1 MIELHNITKWYHIPG
16 GRHYVFKDL
25 NAVFPP
31 DKSIGL
37 IGMNGAGKS
46 TLLRLIAGSD
56 YPNSGKIVTDKKISW
71 PVGLSG
77 GFQGSLSARDNI
89 KFVCRIHGLDRDEI
103 QKKIDFVQDF
113 AEIKEYFD
121 MPIKSCSSGMSA
133 RVSFG
138 LSMAFDFD
146 YYLVDEATAVG
157 DKYFKEKSKKIFR
170 EKAEKSNLIMV
181 SHDLR
186 QLVEFTDIGMVLNNG
201 EVRFFETTQEAV
213 DYYTNN
219 I

>member
-1 MIELHNITKWYHIPG
+1 MIELRNLTKWYRTPV
-16 GRHYVFKDL
+16 GRHYVFKEL
-25 NAVFPP
+25 NAIFPP

-37 IGMNGAGKS
+37 IGTNGAGKS
-46 TLLRLIAGSD
+46 TLLRMIGGSD

-71 PVGLSG
+71 PVGLGG

-89 KFVCRIHGLDRDEI
+89 KFVCRIHGLDHEQIRE
-103 QKKIDFVQDF
+103 KIEFVQEF
-113 AEIKEYFD
+113 AEISEYFD
-121 MPIKSCSSGMSA
+121 MPIKSYSSGMAA

-146 YYLVDEATAVG
+146 YYLVDEATSVG
-157 DKYFKEKSKKIFR
+157 DKNFTEKSNKLFR
-170 EKAEKSNLIMV
+170 EKCEKANIIMV
-181 SHDLR
+181 SHNLE
-186 QLVEFTDIGMVLNNG
+186 QLVELTDIGMVLNKG

-213 DYYTNN
+213 DYYTKF

>member
-1 MIELHNITKWYHIPG
+1 MIELRNLTKWYHTPG
-16 GRHYVFKDL
+16 GRHYVFRDL
-25 NAVFPP
+25 NALFPP

-89 KFVCRIHGLDRDEI
+89 KFVCRVHGLNREEI
-103 QKKIDFVQDF
+103 QEKIDFVQDF

-121 MPIKSCSSGMSA
+121 MPIKSYSSGMSA

-157 DKYFKEKSKKIFR
+157 DKNFSAKSKKLFR
-170 EKAEKSNLIMV
+170 EKAEKANLIMV
-181 SHDLR
+181 SHNLS
-186 QLVEFTDIGMVLNNG
+186 QLVEFTDIGMVLNKG
-201 EVRFFETTQEAV
+201 EVLFFETTQEAV
-213 DYYTNN
+213 DYYTDN

>member
-1 MIELHNITKWYHIPG
+1 MIELRNLTKWYHTPG

-25 NAVFPP
+25 NAIFPP

-46 TLLRLIAGSD
+46 TLLRMIGGSD

-89 KFVCRIHGLDRDEI
+89 KFVCRIHGLDRE
-103 QKKIDFVQDF
+103 QTREKIDFVRDF

-121 MPIKSCSSGMSA
+121 MPVKSYSSGMSA

-157 DKYFKEKSKKIFR
+157 DKNFKEKSRKFFR
-170 EKAEKSNLIMV
+170 EKAEKANLIMV
-181 SHDLR
+181 SHDLK
-186 QLVEFTDIGMVLNNG
+186 QLVEFTDIGMVLNKG

-213 DYYTNN
+213 DYYTNY